1 MMRKL
6 YPKVK
11 WNDTRRY
18 ERNEAEGAAGQV
30 WSSGSILDGADLAA
44 AFVREHFVAEIAEPM
59 MYLASIPERPIEYS
73 KTEKEWGDKS
83 VPLLS

>member
-18 ERNEAEGAAGQV
+18 ERNAAEGKKGQV
-30 WSSGSILDGADLAA
+30 WSSGIILNGCDQAA
-44 AFVREHFVAEIAEPM
+44 AFVREHWVAELAEPM
-59 MYLASIPERPIEYS
+59 MYAAAVPERPIEYS
-73 KTEKEWGDKS
+73 KTEKEWGDKEA
-83 VPLLS
+83 VML